1 MRFSTI
7 IKFVVT
13 GVILAVLAATGWY
26 INQGVFAYP
35 SDSPSGKYTV
45 ELKTGDTIYT
55 LAQKLKNDKV
65 INNADILP
73 LVAKFTVSPT
83 LKSGAYLIDLPAK
96 PDAILWQINNQK
108 PQPSDNTVSVS
119 FIEGD
124 TAEDIADKLEK
135 ANVIKA
141 VDFLSFIQDPKNFDL
156 STYPFLPKPQ
166 TGCKY
171 GEILKSCPKYYLE
184 GYLFPD
190 TYNFFTGSKPE
201 AVTTKL
207 LRNFNTKFWVK
218 NSSKFDPDLEK
229 ARAGLFNHVILSSV
243 VEREVGRNYIKALVN
258 ATDLNQERREVS
270 RVYLNREIQK
280 MRWQSDPTV
289 WYGVDRK
296 KGVALDGDLN
306 WGSAK
311 YKTGYNTYQK
321 LGFPV
326 GPIANS
332 GAETLE
338 SVLNPAQSDYLF
350 FVSDKSGKM
359 YFGKN
364 LNEHN
369 ANVEK
374 VRQINK
380 NLP

>member
-7 IKFVVT
+7 TKFIVT
-13 GVILAVLAATGWY
+13 GVILAVLATAGWY
-26 INQGVFAYP
+26 INQGLFAYP
-35 SDSPSGKYTV
+35 GDSPTGKYKL
-45 ELKTGDTIYT
+45 ELKSGDTIYT

-73 LVAKFTVSPT
+73 YVSKFTVSPT
-83 LKSGAYLIDLPAK
+83 LKSGVYQLDLPAK

-108 PQPSDNTVSVS
+108 PLPSDNTVSVS
-119 FIEGD
+119 LIEGD

-135 ANVIKA
+135 ASVVKA
-141 VDFLSFIQDPKNFDL
+141 IDFLSFIQDPKNFDL

-166 TGCKY
+166 TNCKY
-171 GEILKSCPKYYLE
+171 GDILKNCPKYYLE

-190 TYNFFTGSKPE
+190 TYNFYMGSKPE
-201 AVTTKL
+201 IITTKL

-218 NSSKFDPDLEK
+218 NSSKFDPDPEK
-229 ARAGLFNHVILSSV
+229 SRTDLYNHIILSSV
-243 VEREVGRNYIKALVN
+243 VEREVGRNYIKAMVN
-258 ATDLNQERREVS
+258 DSDLNEERRQVAA
-270 RVYLNREIQK
+270 VYINRGTQK
-280 MRWQSDPTV
+280 MKWQSDPTV

-296 KGVALDGDLN
+296 KGVAVDGDLN

-311 YKTGYNTYQK
+311 YKTGYNTYQN
-321 LGFPV
+321 LGYPV

-350 FVSDKSGKM
+350 FVSDKTGKM

-364 LNEHN
+364 LDEHN
-369 ANVEK
+369 TNIDK
-374 VRQINK
+374 VRQVNK